1 MRAIIVQRL
10 GDSGR
15 VIVLL
20 GVDAAAAAGGG
31 DDGGGHGLCGSGSDL
46 FVLIVVVAASV
57 GVSVRRS
64 TNS

>member
-20 GVDAAAAAGGG
+20 GVDAAAAAGSG
-31 DDGGGHGLCGSGSDL
+31 DGDGHGPCGSGSDL
-46 FVLIVVVAASV
+46 VVM
-57 GVSVRRS
+57 
-64 TNS
+64 NE